1 MAVIIN
7 GRTAVYKE
15 SSGTLTTQDV
25 CLTTDSK
32 IQVTYNNIA
41 KSADADN
48 GAQTVFING
57 SPICHKNSIFSES
70 TGDENG
76 DHKGV
81 NSKTIQGKAE
91 FVTASTNVFIEGIA
105 AVRQGDLMVSNNRNT
120 PPAQL
125 QQPGVAPQNSDYDTN
140 QETLNEPKQPD
151 QINIDVAG
159 VKVPLLNGTIIASTD
174 KHYVLLGQNAKNNGV
189 LRRLEIRNLKPDKY
203 DLYLSVINTTGQ
215 PIKIPFGNSIPTKHS
230 KDRQPEIGQAANIL
244 VPVLLRRRNADGTV
258 EQLKAGWLYVFRN
271 NYLWR
276 ESQII
281 NSNRCSV
288 LKEVDLAN
296 QAGRDERIATG
307 EGAFYLTMPHKIN
320 DQINQFGIAYSKT
333 QWSWSTIN
341 DYGGMDPDDE
351 RIKGKDIS
359 FAKSKKEKD
368 HLDRVE
374 KIDLEPLANI
384 LYLNL

>member
-7 GRTAVYKE
+7 GRTAVHKE
-15 SSGTLTTQDV
+15 SGGTLTTQDV

-32 IQVTYNNIA
+32 IPVTYNNIA

-48 GAQTVFING
+48 GATTVFVNG
-57 SPICHKNSIFSES
+57 NPICHKNSIFSKS

-76 DHKGV
+76 DHKGR

-91 FVTASTNVFIEGIA
+91 FVTASTNVFIEGIQ

-125 QQPGVAPQNSDYDTN
+125 QQPGAAPQNSDYDTN

-159 VKVPLLNGTIIASTD
+159 IKVPLLNGTIIASAD
-174 KHYVLLGQNAKNNGV
+174 KHYVLLGQDAKDNGV
-189 LRRLEIRNLKPDKY
+189 LKRLEIRNLKPDKY
-203 DLYLSVINTTGQ
+203 NLYLSVINTTGQ
-215 PIKIPFGNSIPTKHS
+215 PIKIPFGNQITTKHC
-230 KDRQPEIGQAANIL
+230 KDRQPEIGQAGNIL
-244 VPVLLRRRNADGTV
+244 VPVLLRCRNADRAV
-258 EQLKAGWLYVFRN
+258 EQLRAGWLYVFRN
-271 NYLWR
+271 GSLWR
-276 ESQII
+276 ELQII
-281 NSNRCSV
+281 NSNRCSI

-296 QAGRDERIATG
+296 QAGRDERIASG
-307 EGAFYLTMPHKIN
+307 EGTSYLTMPHKIN
-320 DQINQFGIAYSKT
+320 DQINQFGIAYSEM
-333 QWSWSTIN
+333 QWNWSTIN

-351 RIKGKDIS
+351 RITGKDIS
-359 FAKSKKEKD
+359 FAKSDKESK
-368 HLDRVE
+368 RQNRIE
-374 KIDLEPLANI
+374 KINLEPFANI